1 MRKAPEGLASALHLR
16 TRASLRGHILA
27 AHWGGGAGRQGRAA
41 GPEGTVP
48 AACAHRLPSRPLPSP
63 VHVKRALEAGNRD
76 TGVWGWSGRAGR
88 SSPVRQAGA
97 AGRTWPLTQRLCA
110 GPA

>member
-27 AHWGGGAGRQGRAA
+27 AHWGGGAGRNRSCRLRSQATFKAA
-41 GPEGTVP
+41 
-48 AACAHRLPSRPLPSP
+48 PSP